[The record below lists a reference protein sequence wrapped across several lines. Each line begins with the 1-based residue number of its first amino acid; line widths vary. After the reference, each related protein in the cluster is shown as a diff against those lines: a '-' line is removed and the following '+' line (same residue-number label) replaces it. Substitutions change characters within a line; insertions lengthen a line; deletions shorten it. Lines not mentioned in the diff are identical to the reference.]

1 MKNMYKKH
9 CDLFIKSAKTT
20 RVCLQRVENE
30 YYITDGITA
39 LTVPA
44 ALYDN
49 YIRPLNAIFIPL
61 HDGETAAKHP
71 DATFTEIVENGFNI
85 KKTFE
90 MYKDTNEQ
98 VDVTPLLYTAEKNK
112 ILRVVQ
118 IGEHVHTYDNK
129 FIEAAAEYLCD
140 ENFKA
145 CGGVHPILKAQSA
158 YGGCLIL
165 PIANTKIAET
175 LGKLKL

>member
-1 MKNMYKKH
+1 MYKKH

-20 RVCLQRVENE
+20 RVYLQRVENE

-61 HDGETAAKHP
+61 HDGETAVKNSSAILP
-71 DATFTEIVENGFNI
+71 EIVKNGFNI

-90 MYKDTNEQ
+90 MYKDTDEQ
-98 VDVTPLLYTAEKNK
+98 VNITPLLYTAEKNK
-112 ILRVVQ
+112 IFRVVQ
-118 IGEHVHTYDNK
+118 VGEHVHAYDNR
-129 FIEAAAEYLCD
+129 FIEAAAEYLSD
-140 ENFKA
+140 ENFKS

-165 PIANTKIAET
+165 PIANAKIAET

>member
-1 MKNMYKKH
+1 MYKKH
-9 CDLFIKSAKTT
+9 CDLFIKSAKTA

-30 YYITDGITA
+30 YYITDGITV

-61 HDGETAAKHP
+61 HDGETAVKNSNAILP
-71 DATFTEIVENGFNI
+71 EIVENSFNI

-90 MYKDTNEQ
+90 MHKDTDEQ
-98 VDVTPLLYTAEKNK
+98 VDITPLLYTAEKNK

-118 IGEHVHTYDNK
+118 IGEHVHAYDNR
-129 FIEAAAEYLCD
+129 FVEAAAEYLCD

-165 PIANTKIAET
+165 PVANAKIAET